1 MSKKEKIEHFDPSGV
16 ALKNN
21 NFIGLPFTE
30 EEADIVLFPVPWDVT
45 VSYADGTHNGPTNIL
60 EASYQLDL
68 YDSDVPEGWK
78 QGYYF
83 APIDEEILSLN
94 HKMRAIAKPYIEKLE
109 DVDYDNE
116 AEDMVIARTVI
127 NQASE
132 HLNNFVYQQTSKY
145 LNQDKIVGLIG
156 GDHSTPLGMYKAL
169 GERYREFG
177 IICIDAHLDLRK
189 SYEGF
194 TYSHASVFYNALSIP
209 TLSKL
214 VQVGIRD
221 CAHSEVKFAENRGD
235 RVEPFFDAQ
244 IKKELYR
251 GEIWDNICKNIV
263 DRMPEH
269 VVVSI
274 DIDGLNPTYCPNTG
288 TPVPGGLEY
297 QELIHL
303 LRCIPE
309 RNRKIIGFDVVE
321 VGGTG
326 EWDGNVGARL
336 IYKLGN
342 LAGKSMGKI
351 Q

>member
-1 MSKKEKIEHFDPSGV
+1 MTKQEKIAAFDPDGV

-30 EEADIVLFPVPWDVT
+30 EEAGVILFPVPWDVT
-45 VSYADGTHNGPTNIL
+45 VSYADGTHKGPENIL

-68 YDSDVPEGWK
+68 YDPDVPKGWE

-83 APIDEEILSLN
+83 APVNKEILALN
-94 HKMRAIAKPYIEKLE
+94 QEMRAVAKPYIARLE
-109 DVDYDNE
+109 EDGYDNE
-116 AEDMVIARTVI
+116 SNEMVISRTVI
-127 NQASE
+127 NQATE
-132 HLNNFVYQQTSKY
+132 RMNEFVYSETSKY
-145 LNQDKIVGLIG
+145 LNKGKLVGLIG
-156 GDHSTPLGMYKAL
+156 GDHSTPLGMYRAL
-169 GERYREFG
+169 GERYPEFG

-194 TYSHASVFYNALSIP
+194 TYSHASIYYNALSIP
-209 TLSKL
+209 TLAKL

-221 CAHSEVKFAENRGD
+221 CAHGEVKYADKRGN
-235 RVEPFFDAQ
+235 RVEPFFDAK
-244 IKKELYR
+244 IKRDQYR

-288 TPVPGGLEY
+288 TPVPGGLDF
-297 QELIHL
+297 QEVIHL

-309 RNRKIIGFDVVE
+309 RGRKIIGFDVCE

-342 LAGKSMGKI
+342 LAGKSLGRI
-351 Q
+351 